1 MQQAAASQERPS
13 RASWS
18 RGVAGVIAVLVG
30 ALAMMIGGTAAF
42 GAGAGTAFAPCQV
55 PGNGL
60 GVHFVVDPAAVPP
73 AISGVVF
80 SGLDPTTCDG
90 QSVVVTF
97 SGNPAGDPKQTTK
110 QLAVFTSIQAPCKG
124 VVLPAADQV
133 LVAAGSITLHGC
145 PTLTD
150 PSGAA
155 YVNLHDVTLMT
166 VQVNGRSVI
175 VIPPTPTD
183 GPTATGTATGTAT
196 VTPSPTGT
204 PTATTTATD
213 TSTGTGTLTATATA
227 TGTATATPSRTP
239 IVTASTSATVLGET
253 FTKGGPG
260 ASSSTGVGAFQ
271 TQQVGGAS
279 LPFTGTW
286 AALTFWLGLAL
297 VVFGVLALWI
307 GRRRRPRTDV
317 SPE

>member
-1 MQQAAASQERPS
+1 MPQAVASQQQPGRG
-13 RASWS
+13 SW
-18 RGVAGVIAVLVG
+18 RRLVAGAIAVLVG
-30 ALAMMIGGTAAF
+30 ALAMMVGGTAAF

-55 PGNGL
+55 LGNGV
-60 GVHFVVDPAAVPP
+60 GVRFVVDPAAVPP
-73 AISGVVF
+73 AISGVVL
-80 SGLDPTTCDG
+80 SGLDPSTCDG
-90 QSVVVTF
+90 QPVVVTF
-97 SGNPAGDPKQTTK
+97 AGNSAGDPGQTANEP
-110 QLAVFTSIQAPCKG
+110 LAVFTSTRAPCTG
-124 VVLPAADQV
+124 VVLPAANQV

-166 VQVNGRSVI
+166 VQVDGRSVI

-183 GPTATGTATGTAT
+183 SPTATTTATGTPTAT
-196 VTPSPTGT
+196 RTATGT
-204 PTATTTATD
+204 PTATTTATGAP
-213 TSTGTGTLTATATA
+213 TVTQ
-227 TGTATATPSRTP
+227 SRTP
-239 IVTASTSATVLGET
+239 IVTTSTSATVLGET

-297 VVFGVLALWI
+297 VVFGLVALWI
-307 GRRRRPRTDV
+307 GRRRRPRTDA